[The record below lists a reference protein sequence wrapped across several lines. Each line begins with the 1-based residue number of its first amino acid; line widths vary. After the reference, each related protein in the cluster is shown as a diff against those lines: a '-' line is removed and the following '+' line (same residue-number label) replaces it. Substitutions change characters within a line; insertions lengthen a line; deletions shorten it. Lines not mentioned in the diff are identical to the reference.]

1 MIQIKEVEIE
11 NFRSIFKEK
20 IELEFGDLTSIVGP
34 NNSGKSNILRALQ
47 LFFTGMVEGKQ
58 YSSAHDFPL
67 CEEVSAKDSTKIIV
81 TVKYEPTKEH
91 LLHNA
96 LLELQNTT
104 TQKMLDDDLVKL
116 RLSYSKNGVESWG
129 FIGKSGNKNIQK
141 DVIYK
146 VRDALRQG

>member
-58 YSSAHDFPL
+58 Y
-67 CEEVSAKDSTKIIV
+67 
-81 TVKYEPTKEH
+81 
-91 LLHNA
+91 
-96 LLELQNTT
+96 
-104 TQKMLDDDLVKL
+104 
-116 RLSYSKNGVESWG
+116 W
-129 FIGKSGNKNIQK
+129 
-141 DVIYK
+141 
-146 VRDALRQG
+146 